1 MQNEAWL
8 DEINR
13 IVSFHE
19 ISDSRYYS
27 AEEHDFW
34 QMIVSL
40 ILAGYRA
47 VSYTHLDVYKRQRE
61 GCAEDLGEGRADVAG
76 VAEDDDE
83 GEDDIEDAHDRDE
96 LFGHRADALD
106 AAEEEHADQARDC
119 LLYTS
124 SVSARRSRWC
134 C

>member
-40 ILAGYRA
+40 IMTGYW
-47 VSYTHLDVYKRQRE
+47 V
-61 GCAEDLGEGRADVAG
+61 LG
-76 VAEDDDE
+76 
-83 GEDDIEDAHDRDE
+83 
-96 LFGHRADALD
+96 
-106 AAEEEHADQARDC
+106 
-119 LLYTS
+119 
-124 SVSARRSRWC
+124 SRPSQEYRFC
-134 C
+134 

>member
-1 MQNEAWL
+1 MVVRESEGDYTYYCKHLSDAEIESFERLSKCMQNEAWL

-40 ILAGYRA
+40 ILAGYR
-47 VSYTHLDVYKRQRE
+47 VQ
-61 GCAEDLGEGRADVAG
+61 
-76 VAEDDDE
+76 
-83 GEDDIEDAHDRDE
+83 
-96 LFGHRADALD
+96 
-106 AAEEEHADQARDC
+106 
-119 LLYTS
+119 
-124 SVSARRSRWC
+124 
-134 C
+134 

>member
-1 MQNEAWL
+1 MSRWMARRRNNTFARGIIKRMQNEAWL

-40 ILAGYRA
+40 ILAGYR
-47 VSYTHLDVYKRQRE
+47 VQ
-61 GCAEDLGEGRADVAG
+61 
-76 VAEDDDE
+76 
-83 GEDDIEDAHDRDE
+83 
-96 LFGHRADALD
+96 
-106 AAEEEHADQARDC
+106 
-119 LLYTS
+119 
-124 SVSARRSRWC
+124 
-134 C
+134 